1 MMEILKKVG
10 AGLPQNDEKLSVS
23 VAPTLSFWREM
34 G

>member
-23 VAPTLSFWREM
+23 VAPTLSF
-34 G
+34 

>member
-1 MMEILKKVG
+1 MTDILEKVS

-23 VAPTLSFWREM
+23 VAPTLSFWREV